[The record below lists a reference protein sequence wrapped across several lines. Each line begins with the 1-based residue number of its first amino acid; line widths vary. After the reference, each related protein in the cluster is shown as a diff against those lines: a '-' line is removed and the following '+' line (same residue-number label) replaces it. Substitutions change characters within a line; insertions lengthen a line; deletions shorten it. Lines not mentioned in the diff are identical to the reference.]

1 MLDPACTP
9 ARQCEKGLLEMV
21 AYGICQNADCS
32 RSYLNPALDTLRR
45 RVVAAQTIAQ
55 TANFTPEMP
64 DREYFEEFFQ
74 RGPVCSTCEKP
85 LYRVTQ
91 PTAGID
97 PEECKRRVKLNELL
111 DVAGQLQAWG
121 ILHR

>member
-1 MLDPACTP
+1 
-9 ARQCEKGLLEMV
+9 MV
-21 AYGICQNADCS
+21 AYGICQNTDCS
-32 RSYLNPALDTLRR
+32 RSYLNPALDSLRR
-45 RVVAAQTIAQ
+45 RVLAAQTVALS

-74 RGPVCSTCEKP
+74 REPACSACGKP
-85 LYRVTQ
+85 LCRVTQ
-91 PTAGID
+91 PTAGTD
-97 PEECKRRVKLNELL
+97 AEEYKRRVRLNGLL